1 MADNFNV
8 DFSLLGQLPAVAGA
22 AQDRAT
28 LKATLADL
36 KSGDPD
42 SLIAAGAKLL
52 AAGNA
57 AEGIKLI
64 TTGQQGKAI
73 IQKGL
78 LDKANLDYWQRTFG
92 PDAKKP
98 PADNPAAAGDVT
110 IVPPGAPAAAPPAQ
124 LPSQSPPVAF
134 PPPPPTG
141 QQGALPAPP
150 IQQVGPGPSPSDAMI
165 GAAQQAMAPPQE
177 AIPPQL
183 AGPPPGQ
190 LAGPPPTPDTAQPG
204 LSPAT
209 IQGAQFK
216 PAPALPQAQAAPTA
230 PLPGPQSQ
238 AEAQIKAIKVGGQ
251 LMEIPPG
258 GTKTPA
264 FQKFM
269 AEYRNALA
277 QQRLSPEMESYRLAQ
292 VQSIAAGHGDI
303 SYDDWKSD
311 IQSGP
316 AKYKEALKDY
326 GEHKDTGNKAQAVL
340 NNITRIDQ
348 ITKDPNFVSG
358 AYANKYADVINKM
371 ASVAQISGIAN
382 WTPQSVVD
390 KVRAAATPALKA
402 AALRDEFVSLTNQAV
417 LANAGSFSKGF
428 SEGDRT
434 FTERIFQTIGAT
446 PGGIESISKNL
457 KAIAEHN
464 LALSKVATEYMAD
477 TDKGSK
483 STPFGLQ
490 KAIQKYNDEHPLF
503 VEKGGKLTPDGQ
515 ELQKKMDAITV
526 RPGGTTAPDAPAA
539 TPSAARKITAEDE
552 GKIFDV
558 GGKLFIIRNGKREPY
573 S

>member
-110 IVPPGAPAAAPPAQ
+110 IVPPGAPAAAPPTS

-141 QQGALPAPP
+141 QQGALPEPPAPP
-150 IQQVGPGPSPSDAMI
+150 IQQAGPSPSDAMI
-165 GAAQQAMAPPQE
+165 GAAQQAMAPPV
-177 AIPPQL
+177 APPT
-183 AGPPPGQ
+183 Q
-190 LAGPPPTPDTAQPG
+190 LAGPPPTPDTTAQPG

-216 PAPALPQAQAAPTA
+216 PAPAMPSQAPSQAAPTA
-230 PLPGPQSQ
+230 SLPGPPSQ
-238 AEAQIKAIKVGGQ
+238 AAAQTAAVKVGSQ
-251 LMEIPPG
+251 ILQIPPG

-264 FQKFM
+264 YQKFI

-277 QQRLSPEMESYRLAQ
+277 QQKLSPEMESYQLDR
-292 VQSIAAGHGDI
+292 VQSIASGRGDI
-303 SYDDWKSD
+303 SHEEWKSD

-371 ASVAQISGIAN
+371 SSVAQISGIAN

-464 LALSKVATEYMAD
+464 LALSKVATEYMSD

-503 VEKGGKLTPDGQ
+503 VQKDGKTLTPEGK

-526 RPGGTTAPDAPAA
+526 NPGGTTQAPTMVQPGTTVYD
-539 TPSAARKITAEDE
+539 KQ
-552 GKIFDV
+552 GKPHTVNPDGSTSPL
-558 GGKLFIIRNGKREPY
+558 GGG
-573 S
+573 ST